1 MALNVTLSPKQKAA
15 IGSQADITFFGGG
28 NGPRSVG
35 ADLSLFAP

>member
-28 NGPRSVG
+28 NGPG
-35 ADLSLFAP
+35 KTFTLQI